1 MSIAQYLTKFALGI
15 TPEGLLSAEKGGT
28 GTTTGGGGGG
38 NSPTITAI
46 TYIGNDTATNTAGG
60 SVVTLTGTNFNVGVN
75 VLVGNTQVS
84 QVTRVSATELTFLP
98 PANAAG
104 SYILYVVNTD
114 GGTALAV
121 PGIQYSGIPS
131 WTTSAGSLGTPNK
144 LSSFT
149 ATLAATGDAPITY
162 SVIGTL
168 PTGITLNTSTGV
180 LSGTT
185 PDESVTTTYNFT
197 IRATDAQLQDT
208 DRSFSLTVIALTV
221 PGAPTI
227 GTATATSWNTATVA
241 FTAPV
246 NNGNTTITSYT
257 ATSNPGG
264 LTGTVTQAGSGT
276 ITVSGLSGNTSY
288 TFTVTATNSVGT
300 SAASAASTSISTP
313 TPAPSVIGE
322 AWGGGYYAGKISTS
336 LNGVAT
342 HYLIVAPKST
352 EVFGKTFINGTNTNA
367 SSEIDGATNTANEA
381 TRGSNAAQYCQDL
394 VTGGYSDWY
403 LPAKNE
409 LETMYFF
416 LKPTEGNGTGY
427 QQGATHSN
435 AVAPEPIGT
444 SYTSTVPG
452 QTTAL
457 AFRQGGGQHFEPSG
471 GTPNYPYWCSTEHW
485 STDSW
490 RAQRFDAGH
499 QEVIPRNYGAWTRAV
514 RRIPV

>member
-1 MSIAQYLTKFALGI
+1 MSIAQYLTKFALGV
-15 TPEGLLSAEKGGT
+15 TPEGLLSPEKGGT
-28 GTTTGGGGGG
+28 GSTTGAG
-38 NSPTITAI
+38 NTPTITAI
-46 TYIGNDTATNTAGG
+46 AYTGNDTATNTAGG
-60 SVVTLTGTNFNVGVN
+60 DTVTINGTNFNVGIT

-84 QVTRVSATELTFLP
+84 QVTRVSATQITFP
-98 PANAAG
+98 APANAAG

-114 GGTALAV
+114 GSTALAV
-121 PGIQYSGIPS
+121 PGLQYSGIPA
-131 WTTSAGSLGTPNK
+131 WTTASGSLGSPNK

-168 PTGITLNTSTGV
+168 PTGITLNSSTGV

-197 IRATDAQLQDT
+197 IRASDAQNQDT
-208 DRSFSLTVIALTV
+208 DRPFSLTVIALTV

-227 GTATATSWNTATVA
+227 GNATATSWNTATVA
-241 FTAPV
+241 FTAPA

-276 ITVSGLSGNTSY
+276 ITVSGLSGSTSY

-300 SAASAASTSISTP
+300 GSASAASTSINTP
-313 TPAPSVIGE
+313 APAPSVIGE

-336 LNGVAT
+336 NNGVAT

-352 EVFGKTFINGTNTNA
+352 EVFGKTFINGTNNNA
-367 SSEIDGATNTANEA
+367 ASEIDGPTNTANIDNA
-381 TRGSNAAQYCQDL
+381 TGSDPARYCQNL

-409 LETMYFF
+409 LETIYFF

-427 QQGATHSN
+427 QAGATHTN

-444 SYTSTVPG
+444 AYTSTVPG

-457 AFRQGGGQHFEPSG
+457 AFRQGGGQHFEPSQ
-471 GTPNYPYWCSTEHW
+471 GTANYPYWCSTEHW
-485 STDSW
+485 STDQW

-499 QEVIPRNYGAWTRAV
+499 QEVIPRSYGAWTRAV

>member
-1 MSIAQYLTKFALGI
+1 MSIAQYLTKFALGV
-15 TPEGLLSAEKGGT
+15 TSTGVLSAEKGGT
-28 GTTTGGGGGG
+28 GSTTGGGS
-38 NSPTITAI
+38 SPTITTIAY
-46 TYIGNDTATNTAGG
+46 TGNDTATNTAGG
-60 SVVTLTGTNFNVGVN
+60 SVVTLTGTNFNVGVT

-98 PANAAG
+98 PANTAG

-121 PGIQYSGIPS
+121 PGLQYSGIPA
-131 WTTSAGSLGTPNK
+131 WTTAAGSLGSPNK

-149 ATLAATGDAPITY
+149 ATLAATGDNPITY

-168 PTGITLNTSTGV
+168 PSGITLNTSTGV

-197 IRATDAQLQDT
+197 IRATDAQNQDT

-227 GTATATSWNTATVA
+227 GTATATSWNTATVT

-300 SAASAASTSISTP
+300 GSASAASTSITTP
-313 TPAPSVIGE
+313 VPVPSVIGE
-322 AWGGGYYAGKISTS
+322 VWGGGYYAGKISTS
-336 LNGVAT
+336 GNGVAT
-342 HYLIVAPKST
+342 HYLIVAPYST
-352 EVFGKTFINGTNTNA
+352 EVSGYRWGYNGA
-367 SSEIDGATNTANEA
+367 GYDGSRIDGPGNTTTLAA
-381 TRGSNAAQYCQDL
+381 AGFPAAQYCENL
-394 VTGGYSDWY
+394 TEGGYSDWY
-403 LPAKNE
+403 LPARDEVDVLYYN
-409 LETMYFF
+409 
-416 LKPTEGNGTGY
+416 LKPTT
-427 QQGATHSN
+427 ATN
-435 AVAPEPIGT
+435 QT
-444 SYTSTVPG
+444 SYGNNAYSVSPQTPNTYYTSGTPA
-452 QTTAL
+452 QTTAA
-457 AFRQGGGQHFEPSG
+457 AFQFGGAEAFWPRAGTADYAYWSSTGMWNNTDAFAQQFGNGQQQ
-471 GTPNYPYWCSTEHW
+471 
-485 STDSW
+485 SW
-490 RAQRFDAGH
+490 NRGNLDNR
-499 QEVIPRNYGAWTRAV
+499 TRAV